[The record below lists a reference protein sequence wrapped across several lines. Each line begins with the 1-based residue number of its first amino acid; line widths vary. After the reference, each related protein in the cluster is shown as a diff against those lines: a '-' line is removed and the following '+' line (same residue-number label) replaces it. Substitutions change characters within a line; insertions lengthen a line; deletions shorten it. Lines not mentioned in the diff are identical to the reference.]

1 MKKLTEAQIIKIM
14 REEWNARIKKLC
26 EDVDLAVQTNV
37 DGSEKEV
44 ISPGL
49 KVRNIVKKS
58 SVPEKK
64 NNPRTKSTGSAA
76 SGKKEEA
83 KGFLYTIVAVNSNRI
98 RLRPPDGPEDGSKD
112 FFVDE
117 ETLEKDYVRD

>member
-14 REEWNARIKKLC
+14 REEWNARIEKLC
-26 EDVDLAVQTNV
+26 EDVDLSVQTNI

-44 ISPGL
+44 ISPGF
-49 KVRNIVKKS
+49 KVRNVVKKS
-58 SVPEKK
+58 KAPEKG
-64 NNPRTKSTGSAA
+64 NPRTKSA
-76 SGKKEEA
+76 GKSTSEKKGDS
-83 KGFLYTIVAVNSNRI
+83 KGFLYTVISVNSNRI
-98 RLRPPDGPEDGSKD
+98 TLRPPDGPEDGSKD